1 MMTVRQFAACL
12 AAGWMTLRSLLTAR
26 GAETAEQ
33 GMDSMK
39 ALVRNR
45 FPTVRQLSVGELV
58 TWLAQTDRPKP
69 LLVDVRTEAEFR
81 TSHLPGARRLDPD
94 AKKLPATW
102 KVSPESP
109 VVFYCSVGYRSSQ
122 LAERAVRSGWTNSYN
137 LEGSIFEW
145 ANAGHPV
152 EAEGKPV
159 HAVHPYNTTFGKLLH
174 PDLLPSE
181 KKPNSTTEGRR

>member
-1 MMTVRQFAACL
+1 MTVRQFGACL
-12 AAGWMTLRSLLTAR
+12 AAGWMTLRSLVTAR
-26 GAETAEQ
+26 GADAPEQ

-45 FPTVRQLSVGELV
+45 FPTVRQLSVPQLV
-58 TWLAQTDRPKP
+58 TWLGQTNRPKP
-69 LLVDVRTEAEFR
+69 LLVDVRTEAEFH
-81 TSHLPGARRLDPD
+81 TSHLPGARRLDPG
-94 AKKLPATW
+94 ARNLPAEW
-102 KVSPESP
+102 QVRPETP

-122 LAERAVRSGWTNSYN
+122 QAERAARSGWTNTYN

-152 EAEGKPV
+152 EADGKPV
-159 HAVHPYNTTFGKLLH
+159 HRVHPYNATFGKLLR

-181 KKPNSTTEGRR
+181 KKSSSTTDGRR